1 MSGGVAEGRVVAITG
16 ASSGIGRCTAVLF
29 ARQGWRV
36 GLIARGAVGLAA
48 AQAEIVAAG
57 GMAAVSVADVRD
69 GAAVEQAA
77 AAIEASLGPIDVW
90 INCAGNGVY
99 GRFIDVPAEEFD
111 CVTDV
116 TYRGTVNGTRVALRC
131 MLKRDRGVVINVC
144 SAIAYHGM
152 PLLTS
157 YSGAKAA
164 VRGFTDGVRAELRH
178 DGSRVHVTI
187 VFPPAVNTPFFS
199 HAVTHMAKPPRP
211 AKPVYQPDIVAAA
224 IFRAARA
231 RKREVRVGAITSL
244 FELGNKL
251 VPGLVDRA
259 IGRLGYEGQETD
271 NPEAARLREPN
282 LFAATETAFGARGP
296 FSDEARGV
304 PVLDWVARWFQ

>member
-1 MSGGVAEGRVVAITG
+1 
-16 ASSGIGRCTAVLF
+16 
-29 ARQGWRV
+29 
-36 GLIARGAVGLAA
+36 
-48 AQAEIVAAG
+48 
-57 GMAAVSVADVRD
+57 
-69 GAAVEQAA
+69 
-77 AAIEASLGPIDVW
+77 
-90 INCAGNGVY
+90 
-99 GRFIDVPAEEFD
+99 
-111 CVTDV
+111 
-116 TYRGTVNGTRVALRC
+116 
-131 MLKRDRGVVINVC
+131 VC

-244 FELGNKL
+244 FEFGNKI

-282 LFAATETAFGARGP
+282 LFAATDTAFGARGP

-304 PVLDWVARWFQ
+304 PVLDWIARWFQ